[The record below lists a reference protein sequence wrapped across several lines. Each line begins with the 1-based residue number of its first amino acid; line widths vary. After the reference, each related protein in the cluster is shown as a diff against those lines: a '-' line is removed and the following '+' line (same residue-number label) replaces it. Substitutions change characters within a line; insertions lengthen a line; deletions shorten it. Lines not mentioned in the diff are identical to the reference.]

1 MVLPT
6 FLGIGV
12 QRAGTTWLH
21 TLLSG
26 HPDVYMP
33 TRRKEI
39 RFFEKYHE
47 RGLAWYSTFFCPPE
61 EAERYRAI
69 GEISTQYYDSE
80 GCAERIYRALPDSKL
95 IIMLRHPVNRA
106 YSHYG
111 FVVQRRNY
119 RGSFKDFL
127 ADHPKSLEK
136 GFYSRYLKEY
146 LRYFDRS
153 QILALLFEDVF
164 TDVSKTKKTIA
175 DFLNIDVDKFPS
187 SPANGKVNASTVPD
201 HQSLYGFIVKTGR
214 QLRRWNLEP
223 FVDFVMRLGIQ
234 GALSKGSTLE
244 PLDEELK
251 KELSQLY
258 LDEFEELEKCMHI
271 DLSSWKNKP
280 IPAVN

>member
-1 MVLPT
+1 MVIPT
-6 FLGIGV
+6 FFGIGV

-21 TLLSG
+21 TMLSG

-33 TRRKEI
+33 TQRKEI
-39 RFFEKYHE
+39 RYFEKYHD
-47 RGLAWYSTFFCPPE
+47 RGLAWYSTFFCSAE
-61 EAERYRAI
+61 EANKYRAI
-69 GEISTQYYDSE
+69 GEISTQYYDSD
-80 GCAERIYRALPDSKL
+80 GCAERIFGVLPHSKL
-95 IIMLRHPVNRA
+95 IIMLRHPVNRS

-153 QILALLFEDVF
+153 QILALVFEDVF
-164 TDVSKTKKTIA
+164 TDISKTEKTIA
-175 DFLNIDVDKFPS
+175 DFLNIDADRFPS
-187 SPANGKVNASTVPD
+187 SATDGKVNASTIPT

-214 QLRRWNLEP
+214 RLRRWKLEP

-234 GALSKGSTLE
+234 KALSKGSSLGR
-244 PLDEELK
+244 LDPALK
-251 KELSQLY
+251 EQLSQLY
-258 LDEFEELEKCMHI
+258 LDEFAELERCMQI
-271 DLSSWKNKP
+271 DLSSWKSKTVPVAN
-280 IPAVN
+280 